1 MAQIKRFLECLI
13 PVTVCNLEC
22 PYCYIIQ
29 EDRRKMCLAEMP
41 YSPEQIGYALRPER
55 LGGICYISICG
66 AGETMAQKEV
76 IGIVREL
83 VKQGHYINITTNGT
97 LSRRFDELIEQCGAW
112 MSHVHVAFSMHYT
125 ELLRKGWV
133 DVFFE
138 NINKV
143 KAAGGS
149 VLLQMNL
156 CDDYVPHIEEIQRL
170 SLEKVGAYPQI
181 ALTRDESTE
190 PFGIFTAGTEEEYL
204 ANGRK
209 FDSPLFAFTVK
220 NFNVK
225 RREFCYAGDWSG
237 VLNLQTGI
245 LTKCYAEPGGTNIFA
260 DPDAAIP
267 FEAVGKCC
275 HNRYCVNSSHFMSL
289 GVVPEIN
296 TPTYAALRNRPEA
309 GWYSEE
315 MREFLSGKLENGNSK
330 AKSRLRYYRGALK
343 RQLTWPNIRQ
353 RLLQFGVFRVL
364 LKIKRKL
371 TGFEE

>member
-41 YSPEQIGYALRPER
+41 YTPEQIAYALRPER
-55 LGGICYISICG
+55 LGGSCYISICG

-83 VKQGHYINITTNGT
+83 LRRGHYINITTNGT
-97 LSRRFDELIEQCGAW
+97 LSRRFDELIEQCGDL
-112 MSHVHVAFSMHYT
+112 MGHVHVAFSMHYT
-125 ELLRKGWV
+125 ELVRRGWV

-138 NINKV
+138 NIQKV

-170 SLEKVGAYPQI
+170 SMEKLGAYPQI
-181 ALTRDESTE
+181 ALTRDETKE
-190 PFGIFTAGTEEEYL
+190 PFGIFTEGTEAEYL

-209 FDSPLFAFTVK
+209 FDSPLFEFTTK

-237 VLNLQTGI
+237 VLNMQTGV
-245 LTKCYAEPGGTNIFA
+245 LSKCYAEPGGVNIFA
-260 DPDAAIP
+260 DPDAPIP
-267 FEAVGKCC
+267 FEAVGKRCR
-275 HNRYCVNSSHFMSL
+275 NRYCINSSHFMSL
-289 GVVPEIN
+289 GVIPSVE
-296 TPTYAALRNRPEA
+296 TPTYAALRDRPEA
-309 GWYSEE
+309 RWYTPE
-315 MREFLSGKLENGNSK
+315 MRGFLSSKLENGNSK

-343 RQLTWPNIRQ
+343 RQLTWPNIRE
-353 RLLQFGVFRVL
+353 RLLRFGIFRIL

>member
-1 MAQIKRFLECLI
+1 MAQIKRFLECLV

-41 YSPEQIGYALRPER
+41 YSPEQIAYALRPER
-55 LGGICYISICG
+55 LGGTCYISICG

-76 IGIVREL
+76 IGIVKEL
-83 VKQGHYINITTNGT
+83 LKRGHYINITTNGT
-97 LSRRFDELIEQCGAW
+97 LSNRFDELIEQCGDL
-112 MSHVHVAFSMHYT
+112 MGHVHVAFSMHYT
-125 ELLRKGWV
+125 ELVRRGWV

-149 VLLQMNL
+149 VLLQLNL
-156 CDDYVPHIEEIQRL
+156 CDDYVPHIAEIQRL
-170 SLEKVGAYPQI
+170 SMEKVGAYPQI
-181 ALTRDESTE
+181 ALTRDETKE
-190 PFGIFTAGTEEEYL
+190 PFGIFTEGTEAEYL

-209 FDSPLFAFTVK
+209 FDSPLFEFTTK

-225 RREFCYAGDWSG
+225 RKEFCYAGDWSG
-237 VLNLQTGI
+237 VLNLQTGV
-245 LTKCYAEPGGTNIFA
+245 LSKCYAEPGGVNIFA
-260 DPDAAIP
+260 DPDAPIP
-267 FEAVGKCC
+267 FEAVGKGCQ
-275 HNRYCVNSSHFMSL
+275 NRYCINSSHFMSL
-289 GVVPEIN
+289 GVIPGVE
-296 TPTYAALRNRPEA
+296 TPTYAALRDRPEA
-309 GWYSEE
+309 QWYTPE

-330 AKSRLRYYRGALK
+330 AKSRLRHYRGALK
-343 RQLTWPNIRQ
+343 RQLTWQNIRE
-353 RLLQFGVFRVL
+353 RLLRFGIFRIL